1 MSHPGCTTKKSI
13 PLANHNCLQESIM
26 VGDEKSQ
33 LRIQVV
39 GKFFVITEDS
49 PQDNCAGVQLEP
61 SVLPGSKSVR
71 LFSDSLN

>member
-1 MSHPGCTTKKSI
+1 
-13 PLANHNCLQESIM
+13 M
-26 VGDEKSQ
+26 VGDEMSQ
-33 LRIQVV
+33 LRVQVV

-71 LFSDSLN
+71 LFSYSLN